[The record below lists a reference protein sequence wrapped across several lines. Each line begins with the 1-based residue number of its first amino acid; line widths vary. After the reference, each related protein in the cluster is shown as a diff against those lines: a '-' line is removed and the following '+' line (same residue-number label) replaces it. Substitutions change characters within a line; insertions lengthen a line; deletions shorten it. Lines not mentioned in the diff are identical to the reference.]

1 VLAQLTIRNFALVD
15 SVTLEFARGF
25 NVLTGETGAG
35 KSILIDALTAA
46 LGERVGAEAVRVGA
60 DRATIE
66 AVFEVGDYALP
77 AVQEAAEEGVV
88 ILAREISASG
98 RSVFRVNG
106 RMSTAGA
113 LRELAADL
121 IDIHGQHDHQSL
133 LSPERHVDFL
143 DAWAGAAVQEPRR
156 RVREAWDL
164 LRDAHRELRELDGDE
179 RERARLLDLCR
190 FQLQEIDDAAP
201 DPDEEAE
208 LARER
213 DRLANAER
221 LTLGAAGARAVLAEG
236 DANAGHLIRQAAREL
251 DPLTSLDPA
260 LETVAELL
268 EAAGAAVDD
277 AASELRRYLDLV
289 EASPERLEQIQERL
303 ETYRQLKRKYG
314 ATVAEVL
321 EFRERIARELE
332 GLSRTEERRGEL
344 EAAVAAHSRELEAA
358 AAALFT
364 ARKAAAGR
372 VQEQIAGHLGDLSMA
387 GTRFAVELVEPAPAA
402 TALERGLSA
411 ALGRCEFLISANPGE
426 PLRPLARIASGGEMS
441 RVMLALKTA
450 MAGSHPVALIFDEID
465 AGVGGKTA
473 EALGAKMAQLGASNQ
488 VLCVTHLSQIAS
500 LATRH
505 FGVSKAVIRVESEER
520 TTVAVAQLEGEARV
534 DELARMLGGAAETAL
549 QHARRLLAM
558 AADGPA

>member
-372 VQEQIAGHLGDLSMA
+372 FQEQIAGHLGDLSMA